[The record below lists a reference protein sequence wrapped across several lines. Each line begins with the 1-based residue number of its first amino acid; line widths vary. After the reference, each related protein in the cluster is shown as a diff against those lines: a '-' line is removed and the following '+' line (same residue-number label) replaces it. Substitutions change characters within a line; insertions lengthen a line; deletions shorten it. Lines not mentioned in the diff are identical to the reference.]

1 MLKKRVCINCPR
13 GCEIVVDTDNRT
25 VTGNFCPRGKEYGI
39 SEVTHPRRTIT
50 STAKIE
56 NGVINRVSVRTDKA
70 APKEK
75 RFDIRKEINRLNLQ
89 APIHLG
95 DIIIENVCNTGVNVI
110 ATKTV
115 DKE

>member
-75 RFDIRKEINRLNLQ
+75 RFDIRKKSIDWIYKLQ
-89 APIHLG
+89 FILET
-95 DIIIENVCNTGVNVI
+95 ISLKMS
-110 ATKTV
+110 ATPA
-115 DKE
+115 